1 MPEGTPEC
9 IWLAKPDAT
18 ANFKKLQQSKIG
30 DSTNIVS
37 YNKKRRK
44 NGTTITLN

>member
-1 MPEGTPEC
+1 MH
-9 IWLAKPDAT
+9 LADKAGYDGKLK
-18 ANFKKLQQSKIG
+18 KKLQQSKIG